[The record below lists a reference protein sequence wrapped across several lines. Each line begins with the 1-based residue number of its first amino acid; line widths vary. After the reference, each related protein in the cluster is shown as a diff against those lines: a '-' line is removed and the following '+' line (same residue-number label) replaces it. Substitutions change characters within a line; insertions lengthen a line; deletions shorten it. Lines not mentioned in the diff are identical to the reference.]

1 MTRPAGADSGPQG
14 PPPDP
19 ALSMQIRALHRQH
32 RRLRPFRFGCL
43 LPLLFLVTAFG
54 CLAAVAL
61 WLSRTEYPHRFPP
74 LVFLLGLAVFVLLIF
89 GLGGILQR
97 TFNPLDEVMDAA
109 DRVASGDYS
118 ARLRERGPARVREFT
133 RAFNTMTRRLQAY
146 DEQRK
151 RMLADISHEL
161 RTPLTVLQGNLEA
174 MLDDVYPRDEEHVQ
188 LLLEETRILSR
199 LIDDL
204 RTFSAA
210 ETGRLVL
217 QKEPAD
223 PARLTA
229 DLVRAMQPAAAK
241 AGVRLAGDAQPGL
254 PPAELDSARMREVL
268 ENLVANAIRHTPAG
282 GTVTVACR
290 RAAGTPPRLDFEVRD
305 TGRGIPAELLP
316 DLFNRYVKSVDSGGT
331 GLGLAIARQ
340 LVEAHGGKIEAES
353 APGRGTTVRFWIP
366 TQ

>member
-1 MTRPAGADSGPQG
+1 MTRPAGGDSGSQG

-74 LVFLLGLAVFVLLIF
+74 FVFALALLVFVLFTVI
-89 GLGGILQR
+89 LGGVLQR

-109 DRVASGDYS
+109 ERVASGDYT

-161 RTPLTVLQGNLEA
+161 RTPLTILQGNLEG
-174 MLDDVYPRDEEHVQ
+174 MLDRVYPRDEEHIQ
-188 LLLEETRILSR
+188 LLLEETHVLSR

-217 QKEPAD
+217 QKESAD
-223 PARLTA
+223 PGRLTA
-229 DLVRAMQPAAAK
+229 DLVRAMRPAAAK
-241 AGVRLAGDAQPGL
+241 AGVALSEETETGL
-254 PPAELDSARMREVL
+254 PRVELDSARMREVL
-268 ENLVANAIRHTPAG
+268 ENLVANAVRNTPAG

-290 RAAGTPPRLDFEVRD
+290 RAVGEPPRLAFEVRD

-353 APGRGTTVRFWIP
+353 GPGRGTTVRFWIP